1 MSASRGGGRGTGRD
15 GTESCRGTPDTHRPG
30 VPKPPRPR
38 QARGARETPRGGE
51 KRERRKIKQNKPNN
65 EKHPENVPK
74 RATQKPQ
81 TKAQTSHQHQQKKPP
96 PPQPIEAKSDL
107 PSVAGG
113 MPLLSLLA
121 GWALLSDPPSPPAAA
136 PSVTW
141 NDTQPRVTRGSS
153 HSHPLPHAL
162 GSAPRSRARGGPP
175 HSSPIPPPSHIRLSG
190 KAPADP
196 PVPSTVPAAPGH
208 ASPPQPLKRGEI
220 LLLQPYPR
228 GLSIWF
234 WSGFVAVVTL
244 GFGWFG
250 FCRWFGVCFFFF
262 WFVLLFGGFFSFFPE
277 GMYCCR
283 ARRGRPPSWGS
294 SGTPASGGEPP
305 ALPRRGSG
313 AGPEPSSAP
322 TAH

>member
-1 MSASRGGGRGTGRD
+1 
-15 GTESCRGTPDTHRPG
+15 
-30 VPKPPRPR
+30 
-38 QARGARETPRGGE
+38 
-51 KRERRKIKQNKPNN
+51 
-65 EKHPENVPK
+65 
-74 RATQKPQ
+74 
-81 TKAQTSHQHQQKKPP
+81 
-96 PPQPIEAKSDL
+96 
-107 PSVAGG
+107 

-262 WFVLLFGGFFSFFPE
+262 FGLFCCSVGFFLFFLRGCTAAGLGVAAHPA
-277 GMYCCR
+277 GAPRAPPRAAGSPRPCR
-283 ARRGRPPSWGS
+283 GGGQALGRSPH
-294 SGTPASGGEPP
+294 
-305 ALPRRGSG
+305 LPRQLIKSRS
-313 AGPEPSSAP
+313 ATRTLRPERRRAVR
-322 TAH
+322 